1 MKGILKILGAILI
14 IAWIVL
20 WLAVKVTIGA
30 VHLLLLAG
38 LALVIIGF
46 VKAGTRSGP

>member
-1 MKGILKILGAILI
+1 MKGILKILGVILVL
-14 IAWIVL
+14 AWIVL

-38 LALVIIGF
+38 LALLVVGF
-46 VKAGTRSGP
+46 IKAETK

>member
-1 MKGILKILGAILI
+1 MKGILRILGAILV

-38 LALVIIGF
+38 LAMLVMGF
-46 VKAGTRSGP
+46 VSARTK

>member
-1 MKGILKILGAILI
+1 MKGILKLLGAILI

-30 VHLLLLAG
+30 VHLLLLVGIAM
-38 LALVIIGF
+38 LVIGF
-46 VKAGTRSGP
+46 VKASTK